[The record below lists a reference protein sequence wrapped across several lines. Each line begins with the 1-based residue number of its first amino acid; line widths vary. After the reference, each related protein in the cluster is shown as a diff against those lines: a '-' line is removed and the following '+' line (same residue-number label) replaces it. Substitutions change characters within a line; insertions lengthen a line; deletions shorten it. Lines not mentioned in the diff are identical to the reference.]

1 MQAITTSPSIAGR
14 LRRWEGLP
22 YWLILPTVVFLG
34 LFFVWPM
41 LQALELSVRVGGFW
55 TFAPFREMVHDISFR
70 QAFRFTLLFLVIIIP
85 LQFALALVMAL
96 VANSGIRGRS
106 FFLFIFILPLG
117 ASDLATGLIWSSIY
131 TQHGYLNTVLQGLG
145 VINTPHIWIN
155 PQHQTQILFE
165 VIVAELWR
173 STALI
178 TVILVAGM
186 QSIPKE
192 YSEAAEV
199 FGAGFFNR
207 LRTVTLPMLK
217 PAIQVALLLRII
229 FAFELFAT
237 VLGIVGQSSTT
248 LAAQAWLW
256 QTSYLNPHVAAAY
269 AVLILGMSIGAAA
282 IVTRLLRTR
291 KEQLL
296 R

>member
-1 MQAITTSPSIAGR
+1 VEHAATAPNLGTR

-22 YWLILPTVVFLG
+22 YWLTLPTLIYLV

-41 LQALELSVRVGGFW
+41 IKAFELSVRVGGVW
-55 TFAPFREMVHDISFR
+55 TFSPFRQMYHDINFG

-96 VANSGIRGRS
+96 VANSTIRGRS
-106 FFLFIFILPLG
+106 VFLFIFILPLA
-117 ASDLATGLIWSSIY
+117 ASDLATGLIWSAIF
-131 TQHGYLNTVLQGLG
+131 TQHGYLNTVLQGVG
-145 VINTPHIWIN
+145 AIKNPVIWID
-155 PQHQTQILFE
+155 PTHQTRILFE
-165 VIVAELWR
+165 VIAAEMWR

-186 QSIPKE
+186 QSVPKE

-199 FGAGFFNR
+199 FGAGFFQR

-237 VLGIVGQSSTT
+237 VLGVVGQSTST
-248 LAAQAWLW
+248 LASQAWSW

-269 AVLILGMSIGAAA
+269 ATLILGMSIGAAA
-282 IVTRLLRTR
+282 IVTRLLRTK